1 MSVNPKWREGLS
13 PELELILCAARKR
26 PDETAAER
34 ARALLLRGGLNWS
47 GVVAAA
53 FQHHVA
59 LFLYENLRL
68 AGEEL
73 VPPVWLESLRER
85 AREASGLALLLLSEL
100 LRIHEIFEREQCL
113 LIPYKGPVLS
123 WLAYQNLTQ
132 RTFIDLDFVLEQGHI
147 PRATALLESAG
158 FRAECGSQE
167 RQAGRSGPAPG
178 QYGFFREATRAQVEL
193 HTERTLRYFPTPL
206 DLGEISRRLI
216 TVEIAG
222 RKMRT
227 FSIEDTLVMLCVHGT
242 KHFWDRLAWIADVA
256 ELTTAQPVDWALAMQ
271 IAAEMKSTRVLL
283 LGLYLAHDLLGAS
296 LPQSVLEKA
305 QRDSSVRWLANK
317 VREQFQGNTD
327 ASPGVLP
334 RAVFRVRSRDGIGSG
349 MRHVVRLAMSPTERD
364 RESVRLPGALA
375 PLYALVRPW
384 RLLREYGW
392 GLRRR
397 LKLDLAIYVPTLQE
411 VVEHMLQ
418 FAGVQPGDVLYDL
431 GCGDGRIVVTAAER
445 YGIHAVGVDINP
457 VRIAEA
463 QANARR
469 HGVESLVRFL
479 QQDAKSVDI
488 SEATVVTMYLS
499 ADANLKLWER
509 LRSEL
514 QPGARIVSLKF
525 RIYGWPPEQFEE
537 HVFPNGIRTSLYLWR
552 IKERSTNDATSGC
565 AVRPAG
571 DLQKDGS

>member
-1 MSVNPKWREGLS
+1 MSLNPKWREGLS

-26 PDETAAER
+26 LDETAAER
-34 ARALLLRGGLNWS
+34 VRALLRGRLNWS

-59 LFLYENLRL
+59 PFLYENLRR

-73 VPPVWLESLRER
+73 VPPIWLESLRER
-85 AREASGLALLLLSEL
+85 AREASGLALLLFSEL
-100 LRIHEIFEREQCL
+100 LRIHEIFEREQFL

-132 RTFIDLDFVLEQGHI
+132 RTFIDLDFVLEQEHV
-147 PRATALLESAG
+147 PRATALLESAD
-158 FRAECGSQE
+158 FRAEFGSQE

-178 QYGFFREATRAQVEL
+178 QYSFFREATRAQVEL

-206 DLGEISRRLI
+206 DFGEISRRLI

-222 RKMRT
+222 RKIRT

-242 KHFWDRLAWIADVA
+242 KHFWDRLAWIADVT
-256 ELTTAQPVDWALAMQ
+256 ELIMSQPVDWALAMQ
-271 IAAEMKSTRVLL
+271 IAAEMNSTRVLL

-317 VREQFQGNTD
+317 VLEQFQGDTD
-327 ASPGVLP
+327 SSPGVLP
-334 RAVFRVRSRDGIGSG
+334 RAVFRVRSRDRIGSG
-349 MRHVVRLAMSPTERD
+349 MRHLARLAMSPTERD

-375 PLYALVRPW
+375 PLYVLVRPW

-392 GLRRR
+392 GLRRQ
-397 LKLDLAIYVPTLQE
+397 LKPDLAIYDPTPQE
-411 VVEHMLQ
+411 VVDHMLQ
-418 FAGVQPGDVLYDL
+418 FADVQPGDVLYDL

-445 YGIHAVGVDINP
+445 YGIRAVGVDINP
-457 VRIAEA
+457 ERIAEA

-469 HGVESLVRFL
+469 HGVESRVRFL
-479 QQDAKSVDI
+479 RQDAKSVDI

-509 LRSEL
+509 LRAEL
-514 QPGARIVSLKF
+514 QPGARIVSRNF
-525 RIYGWPPEQFEE
+525 RIYGWPPDQFEE
-537 HVFPNGIRTSLYLWR
+537 YVFPNGIRTSLYLWR
-552 IKERSTNDATSGC
+552 IKELSTNDATSGY
-565 AVRPAG
+565 AVHPVG

>member
-34 ARALLLRGGLNWS
+34 VRALLRGRLNWS

-59 LFLYENLRL
+59 PFLYENLRL

-73 VPPVWLESLRER
+73 VPPIWLESLRER
-85 AREASGLALLLLSEL
+85 AREASGLALLLLTEL

-132 RTFIDLDFVLEQGHI
+132 RTFIDLDFVLEQEHI

-158 FRAECGSQE
+158 FRAEFGSQE

-317 VREQFQGNTD
+317 VREQFKGNTD

-334 RAVFRVRSRDGIGSG
+334 RAVFRVRSRDGMGPG

-397 LKLDLAIYVPTLQE
+397 LKPDLAIYVPTLQE

-445 YGIHAVGVDINP
+445 YGIRAVGVDINP
-457 VRIAEA
+457 ARIAEA

-552 IKERSTNDATSGC
+552 IKEPSTNDATSGN